1 MQNISLLPTCINA
14 KRKGV
19 YVSDEPV
26 LKHIKDLCAN
36 KKSDVVDADSYQ
48 YLVAPA
54 IERLV
59 IVAVDLDEIFIVS
72 KNQR

>member
-1 MQNISLLPTCINA
+1 MRNISLLPTCINA

-19 YVSDEPV
+19 YVTDEPV
-26 LKHIKDLCAN
+26 LKHIKDLCADE
-36 KKSDVVDADSYQ
+36 KSDVVDADSYQ

-59 IVAVDLDEIFIVS
+59 IVAVDLDEIFIIS
-72 KNQR
+72 QNQR

>member
-1 MQNISLLPTCINA
+1 M
-14 KRKGV
+14 
-19 YVSDEPV
+19 SDEPV
-26 LKHIKDLCAN
+26 LKHIKDLCADE
-36 KKSDVVDADSYQ
+36 KSDVVDADSYQ

-59 IVAVDLDEIFIVS
+59 IVAVDLDETFIVS